1 MQEDMNDNPKRP
13 ILMLLT
19 SHWVSMLGVALVT
32 TAGFSW
38 VFALPTQLRGN
49 TSNPYTGIV
58 LFLII
63 PMVFIAGL
71 VLIAFGMVL
80 ARKRLERME
89 EELTELPTRQTYVRK
104 IAIFFAITT
113 AINLVIG
120 TQGTY
125 RAVRHMETPQF
136 CGQTCHVMKP
146 YFAAHSSSAHA
157 SVECVECHVSP
168 GATGWLKSKMGGT
181 RQFIGV
187 VLNNV
192 HLPIESAVA
201 SNRLVPSR
209 VTCEQC
215 HWRQEFESVKFNV
228 IFHFQDN
235 AKNTQTQTALMM
247 LTGGGDLGG
256 IHGKHMGPGVEIDYA
271 ATDPGR
277 QTIPWVEYRNSNTK
291 EVQTFLADG
300 STAESVAKLPRH
312 QMQCVDCHNAADH
325 AFELPERAVDREMGL
340 GQISPT
346 LPFIKKKAVE
356 LLKAKYSNNE
366 EASSKIP
373 AALAKYYQECYPAI
387 SSQRSGDISKAGTE
401 LAAIYNRNVALDL
414 KVNWGTYPNNL
425 GHTDFPGCFRCHD
438 GSHSTVDKKASIT
451 QDCNTCH
458 VPLAVEESAP
468 QVLKTLGLEDRIA
481 ELQKQ

>member
-38 VFALPTQLRGN
+38 LFALPTQLRGH
-49 TSNPYTGIV
+49 TDNPYIGIV
-58 LFLII
+58 DFIVI
-63 PMVFIAGL
+63 PAVLVMGL
-71 VLIAFGMVL
+71 ALIAIGIYL
-80 ARKRLERME
+80 ARRRLAQVEQGLIAAPDRRVYIRR
-89 EELTELPTRQTYVRK
+89 L
-104 IAIFFAITT
+104 AIFLAVAT
-113 AINLVIG
+113 AINIVIG

-125 RAVRHMETPQF
+125 RAVQYMETPQF

-157 SVECVECHVSP
+157 SVECAECHVTP

-181 RQFIGV
+181 RQFIDV

-215 HWRQEFESVKFNV
+215 HWRQEFEGVKFNV
-228 IFHFQDN
+228 IYHFQDD

-271 ATDPGR
+271 ATDSDR
-277 QTIPWVEYRNSNTK
+277 QTVPWVEYRNTK
-291 EVQTFLADG
+291 GVQTFLADG
-300 STAESVAKLPRH
+300 STAESVAQLPRH
-312 QMQCVDCHNAADH
+312 QMQCVDCHNATDH
-325 AFELPERAVDREMGL
+325 GFELPERAVDREMGL
-340 GQISPT
+340 GRISPT

-356 LLKAKYSNNE
+356 LLKAKYSNTA
-366 EASSKIP
+366 EASNKIP
-373 AALAKYYQECYPAI
+373 AALAKYYQECYPAV

-401 LAAIYNRNVALDL
+401 LATIYNRNVAPDL
-414 KVNWGTYPNNL
+414 KVTWGTYTNNL

-438 GSHSTVDKKASIT
+438 GSHSTIDKKMSIT
-451 QDCNTCH
+451 QDCNSCH
-458 VPLAVEESAP
+458 VPLAVEEAHP
-468 QVLKTLGLEDRIA
+468 QILKTLGLADPIA
-481 ELQKQ
+481 DLQKQ